1 MRYIYL
7 FLLSTLFFGC
17 SVKTPAVVEY
27 RVNIEPKVMQ
37 FHSTTCSHDSLKVAQ
52 AFSPTSLMSSKM
64 NYALSLY
71 KQFSFTQS
79 QWAESPNRAITDEV
93 VRYIKASNIFKNVQ
107 SSQSRTLNR
116 YLLEVHIE
124 DFMQYFSE
132 DEKHSFAHVRIFF
145 TLIDTKVSQV
155 ISSKSFFSKVEA
167 KTNDAQGGVVALNSA
182 LQEIL
187 SQSLTWLDRSCK

>member
-17 SVKTPAVVEY
+17 TVKTPAVVEY
-27 RVNIEPKVMQ
+27 RINIEPKALE
-37 FHSTTCSHDSLKVAQ
+37 FHSTTCRHDSLKVAQ

-64 NYALSLY
+64 NYALGLY

-93 VRYIKASNIFKNVQ
+93 VRYIKASKIFKNVQ

-132 DEKHSFAHVRIFF
+132 DKKDSFANVRISF
-145 TLIDTKVSQV
+145 TLIDTKVSHV
-155 ISSKSFFSKVEA
+155 IASKTFHSKVVSQ
-167 KTNDAQGGVVALNSA
+167 TIDAQGGVVALNSA
-182 LQEIL
+182 LKEVL
-187 SQSLTWLDRSCK
+187 SQCLIWLDRNCK